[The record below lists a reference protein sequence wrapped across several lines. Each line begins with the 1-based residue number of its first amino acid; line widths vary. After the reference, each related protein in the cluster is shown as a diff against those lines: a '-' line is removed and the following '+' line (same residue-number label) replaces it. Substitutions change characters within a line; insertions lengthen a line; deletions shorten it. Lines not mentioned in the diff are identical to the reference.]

1 MLVPA
6 VVLSP
11 LSKFQYLFRP
21 PLKLQR
27 FFFLSFL
34 SLFSVSIQTSSEVIL
49 WVDHSVHRQLFCFS
63 HDNCL
68 LSDFSSSTVSQIGRN
83 WNCLYIRENSLSF
96 YGEQTIYHRPITKT
110 KLLKRRVGKCHWI
123 SAWGLLTQYFEILYV
138 RCLYESFEKRY
149 PLKFH
154 THQKMQNL
162 SHHHPSTFAL

>member
-68 LSDFSSSTVSQIGRN
+68 LSDFPSSTVSQIGRN
-83 WNCLYIRENSLSF
+83 WNYLYIRENSLSF

-110 KLLKRRVGKCHWI
+110 KLLKRRVVVVNRGSLPGRDEHECGIWF
-123 SAWGLLTQYFEILYV
+123 SERPCNV
-138 RCLYESFEKRY
+138 RKIRGALSF
-149 PLKFH
+149 
-154 THQKMQNL
+154 
-162 SHHHPSTFAL
+162 